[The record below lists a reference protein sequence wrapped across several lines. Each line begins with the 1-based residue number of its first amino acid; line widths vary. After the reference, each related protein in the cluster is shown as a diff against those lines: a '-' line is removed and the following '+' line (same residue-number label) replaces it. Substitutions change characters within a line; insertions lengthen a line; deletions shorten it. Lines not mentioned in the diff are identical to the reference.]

1 MTPRARRRSGFTLLE
16 MGIVLAV
23 MAVSAMLVVPA
34 LSRMGEGKPPA
45 IGEDVV
51 KLLSDARKIAV
62 ERNET
67 VTLRLDP
74 VSGRYRADTVGVG
87 GSGELGEGTMRL
99 GAQETLVTDAPRL
112 VYVFHPTGSAY
123 ADTVLVRGAGASAL
137 VSVDKWNGVAYAS
150 PR

>member
-1 MTPRARRRSGFTLLE
+1 MHARRGFTLLE
-16 MGIVLAV
+16 MGIVLAI

-34 LSRMGEGKPPA
+34 LSRMGQGKPPGV
-45 IGEDVV
+45 GEDVV
-51 KLLSDARKIAV
+51 KLLGDARKVAI

-74 VSGRYRADTVGVG
+74 TSGRYRADTVGVA
-87 GSGELGEGTMRL
+87 GSGELGEGTMVF
-99 GAQETLVTDAPRL
+99 GAQETLVTDLPRL
-112 VYVFHPTGSAY
+112 VFVFSPTGSTV

-137 VSVDKWNGVAYAS
+137 VSVDRWNGVAYAA